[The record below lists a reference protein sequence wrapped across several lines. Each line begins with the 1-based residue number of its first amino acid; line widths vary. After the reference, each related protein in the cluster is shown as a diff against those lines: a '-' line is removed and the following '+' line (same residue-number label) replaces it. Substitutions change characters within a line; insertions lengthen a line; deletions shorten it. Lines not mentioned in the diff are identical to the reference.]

1 MQSATEALYYL
12 HTGDPSRPAVVFL
25 HSGGLSCRQWEPQLE
40 QLRDEF
46 YCLAPDLPEQGQ
58 SLQIRPFTLR
68 RSADLVASLIKSAL
82 PGRKVNVVGLALGGA
97 VALTMMRVVPNL
109 LDSVIVSG
117 TATGMGKV
125 LGGLMLPTDP
135 KFGVMPADQVVKT
148 ALTQF
153 GIPEKHRDGLMNDML
168 RSIEGDFLRSYAR
181 ELINLALPDRATSPL
196 LVVVGQNE
204 APAAKQSVRGLV
216 NSIQGSV
223 GVEIANVGHVWNLQQ
238 PQLFSDLV
246 QCWVA
251 QRPLPPGIHA
261 LI

>member
-1 MQSATEALYYL
+1 
-12 HTGDPSRPAVVFL
+12 
-25 HSGGLSCRQWEPQLE
+25 
-40 QLRDEF
+40 
-46 YCLAPDLPEQGQ
+46 
-58 SLQIRPFTLR
+58 
-68 RSADLVASLIKSAL
+68 
-82 PGRKVNVVGLALGGA
+82 
-97 VALTMMRVVPNL
+97 
-109 LDSVIVSG
+109 
-117 TATGMGKV
+117 
-125 LGGLMLPTDP
+125 MLPTDP